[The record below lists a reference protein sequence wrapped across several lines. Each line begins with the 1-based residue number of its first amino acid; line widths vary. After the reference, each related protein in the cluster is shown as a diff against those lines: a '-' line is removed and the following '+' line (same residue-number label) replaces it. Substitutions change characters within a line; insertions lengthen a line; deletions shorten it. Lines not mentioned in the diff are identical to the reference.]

1 MNDIFELF
9 AVNCIN
15 QQVRT
20 ALKAFKAT
28 QDAKLGLLCFS
39 ERWKNPVLWSHYADS
54 HRGICLGFDIHS
66 SLHPTKVQY
75 VTKKLRVDPDEC
87 GAPHGIA
94 IPEEVQELLFVTK
107 FTHWS
112 YEEEVRAIVELR
124 HAVKEGTRYFW
135 PWSKHLQLKEVILGP
150 LCSLPVEQVRKIVK
164 AVVPD
169 AQVGKARPGFKY
181 FEVKIDGRYPLE

>member
-1 MNDIFELF
+1 MKLVSKSQPVRAYHLMSADHGISSIALSRLKVARISDVNDIFELF

-39 ERWKNPVLWSHYADS
+39 EQWKNPVLWSHYADS

-112 YEEEVRAIVELR
+112 YEEEVR
-124 HAVKEGTRYFW
+124 
-135 PWSKHLQLKEVILGP
+135 
-150 LCSLPVEQVRKIVK
+150 
-164 AVVPD
+164 
-169 AQVGKARPGFKY
+169 
-181 FEVKIDGRYPLE
+181 